1 MMIDTIMCA
10 SCPPAH
16 ICTHH
21 QIIHIQL
28 NYFIYKIMINL
39 QGTLCPPIDKPQQ
52 FNDIREVMERKVY
65 YGDK

>member
-1 MMIDTIMCA
+1 
-10 SCPPAH
+10 
-16 ICTHH
+16 
-21 QIIHIQL
+21 
-28 NYFIYKIMINL
+28 MINL

>member
-10 SCPPAH
+10 SCPPATH

-21 QIIHIQL
+21 KIIHIQL
-28 NYFIYKIMINL
+28 NYFIYKMMINL
-39 QGTLCPPIDKPQQ
+39 QGTLCPPIDKQ
-52 FNDIREVMERKVY
+52 FNDIHEVIERKVY